1 VVGCQAGSRSFS
13 TVRLFDSTAALW
25 HSLYLVA
32 EDDSELEGIPEP
44 GDVIVDKYR
53 VDKVLGVGGMGCV
66 VAATHLT
73 LDQTVAI
80 KFLLAKAA
88 RNPNNVTRFQREAQ
102 SAAKIRSD
110 HVAKV
115 SDIGTLPDG
124 VPYMVMEFLDGEDL
138 ADRLERGPVQPH
150 ECVEWVLQACEALAE
165 AHQAGIVHRD
175 LKPANLFLAKLPDGA
190 ARVKV
195 LDFGISKIVAAPGA
209 GGDLTK
215 TSALMGSPLYM
226 SPEQMMSAKAADAR
240 ADIWALGCILFEG
253 LTRQPPFIGDTL
265 PEICSKILTSPPSPL
280 ETLAPHAPPGLAT
293 VVMRCLE
300 KKPEDRY
307 ANLGELATALA
318 PLIGDKGSVSAKTIR
333 RVLGMPELD
342 DNAYLA
348 AGAAGQMAG
357 AQAGQSGGYGAV
369 PAAGGATASGG
380 YAAAAPA
387 ATGYGSQDGAQPSL
401 ATPGAPAVGA
411 VSQGAVS
418 QGAVSQ
424 GVQQGGVSQSG
435 QYAATMDPGVA
446 QAAVSQGAI
455 SQSGAYPAPGAQ
467 GAVATAAGTQ
477 VPPTVAT
484 APAAVTT
491 GTEGQAAALA
501 LGAATAA
508 PVAQT
513 MSEAMPPQ
521 RSKLPVVLGILG
533 GAALLIVLAVV
544 FLSGG
549 SETEP
554 SDPAAADTAAVDT
567 PEPAEPA
574 TANTTTEVAEPTD
587 PDPTSSA
594 ESSASPV
601 ASAKAPPRMP
611 KTGIGKRPPNP
622 PKTGTGKT
630 TPTQPG
636 YKVKKGDD
644 QFNLPQ

>member
-1 VVGCQAGSRSFS
+1 MG
-13 TVRLFDSTAALW
+13 LW

-44 GDVIVDKYR
+44 GAVIVDKYR
-53 VDKVLGVGGMGCV
+53 VDRVLGVGGMGCV

-88 RNPNNVTRFQREAQ
+88 RNPNNLTRFQREAQ

-124 VPYMVMEFLDGEDL
+124 TPYMVMEYLDGEDL
-138 ADRLERGPVQPH
+138 ADRLERGAVQAH

-165 AHQAGIVHRD
+165 AHLAGIVHRD

-240 ADIWALGCILFEG
+240 ADIWALGCILFES

-280 ETLAPHAPPGLAT
+280 QTLAPHTPPELTA
-293 VVMRCLE
+293 VIMRCLE
-300 KKPEDRY
+300 KKPEDRF

-318 PLIGDKGSVSAKTIR
+318 RFVGEKGVVSARTTR

-342 DNAYLA
+342 DAA
-348 AGAAGQMAG
+348 FAGAAAGPPVG
-357 AQAGQSGGYGAV
+357 AQTQAAPSGGYEAIHGAGDATASGAYGAAV
-369 PAAGGATASGG
+369 PAAGSYTAPQGG
-380 YAAAAPA
+380 APA
-387 ATGYGSQDGAQPSL
+387 MAS
-401 ATPGAPAVGA
+401 PGAPAQGAVYGA
-411 VSQGAVS
+411 VSQGAVSQGAVPQGAVS

-435 QYAATMDPGVA
+435 PYAVPIDPAVA
-446 QAAVSQGAI
+446 AQPAISQAGISQGGI
-455 SQSGAYPAPGAQ
+455 SQSGVQPAPMGQ
-467 GAVATAAGTQ
+467 DPTMCVPDGVQAA
-477 VPPTVAT
+477 PPTVAT
-484 APAAVTT
+484 PPAGMGTT
-491 GTEGQAAALA
+491 GAQGQAAAL
-501 LGAATAA
+501 GTATAA

-513 MSEAMPPQ
+513 MSEMMPQQ
-521 RSKLPVVLGILG
+521 RSKLPIVLGILG
-533 GAALLIVLAVV
+533 AAAVLVVLVVV
-544 FLSGG
+544 FVSGG
-549 SETEP
+549 SETE
-554 SDPAAADTAAVDT
+554 SSNPAAADTIPVDPPETTAPAASIT
-567 PEPAEPA
+567 AAEPDDPA
-574 TANTTTEVAEPTD
+574 TDGSAEP
-587 PDPTSSA
+587 
-594 ESSASPV
+594 SASPL
-601 ASAKAPPRMP
+601 ASAKAPPTP
-611 KTGIGKRPPNP
+611 KTTTGQVPTR

-636 YKVKKGDD
+636 YKVKTGDD
-644 QFNLPQ
+644 QFTVPD